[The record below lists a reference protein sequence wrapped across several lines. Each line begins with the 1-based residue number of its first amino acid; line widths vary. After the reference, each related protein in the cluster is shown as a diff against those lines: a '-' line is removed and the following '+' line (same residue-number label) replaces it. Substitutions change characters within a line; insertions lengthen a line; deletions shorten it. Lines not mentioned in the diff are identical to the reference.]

1 MESII
6 SLGSP
11 ASAKAGRNRTV
22 GQTANYGPPCS
33 GIEWNGISWNIME
46 YRGIAWNGMES
57 IISLG
62 SPASAKAGRNRT
74 VGQTANY
81 GPPCSG
87 IEWNGE
93 YRGISWNSMQ

>member
-1 MESII
+1 
-6 SLGSP
+6 
-11 ASAKAGRNRTV
+11 
-22 GQTANYGPPCS
+22 
-33 GIEWNGISWNIME
+33 ME

-87 IEWNGE
+87 IEWNGISWNIVE

>member
-33 GIEWNGISWNIME
+33 GIEWNGISWNIVEYRGIACNSITSGPSWSAIECNGISWNIVE
-46 YRGIAWNGMES
+46 YRGIAWNS
-57 IISLG
+57 I
-62 SPASAKAGRNRT
+62 T
-74 VGQTANY
+74 
-81 GPPCSG
+81 SG
-87 IEWNGE
+87 AVLECH
-93 YRGISWNSMQ
+93 SM